1 MLRKVTELLFGK
13 KAADHLLASHEQHTQ
28 AHQQQ
33 QARKDYIA
41 REAAIGARL
50 LGPIPS
56 GHIREFFCL
65 DQHTWVWSE
74 SWRDKNGQP
83 QQFTVNYEIDPAG
96 ILKRVNG
103 GHYTK
108 LQGQELHNFH
118 TAITKYYQEVSTRIY
133 GVQPTIPA

>member
-56 GHIREFFCL
+56 GI
-65 DQHTWVWSE
+65 SE
-74 SWRDKNGQP
+74 SSSASISIRG
-83 QQFTVNYEIDPAG
+83 
-96 ILKRVNG
+96 
-103 GHYTK
+103 
-108 LQGQELHNFH
+108 
-118 TAITKYYQEVSTRIY
+118 Y
-133 GVQPTIPA
+133 GVRAGGIKMDSRNSSP